1 MKNIAIFA
9 SGNGDC
15 AERVVSLFNE
25 GNRICVKLVAT
36 DRENADIIDRLL
48 PFGIKVDYIPRD
60 EWHSPDPKL
69 VELLNENNIE
79 LIALDDFRGVMPE
92 GIETAFKGRIINL
105 TTPEEAPR
113 EIVKA
118 LEEPVN
124 IKVEIKSEDEPQTVD
139 EEWAEVLKI
148 DFDSKKLH
156 DTPPPVPGATGN
168 RPKETPVSQPAQPVS
183 NVRPVQ
189 PFRPTQAPQQEPMP
203 TTYLIW
209 SVLSTVF
216 CCFIPGIV
224 AIIFS
229 SQVSTRYF
237 SGDIEGAK
245 RASNRAQTWIIVSF
259 VLGVLSAT
267 LYLPI
272 MLIS

>member
-9 SGNGDC
+9 SGNGEC

-36 DRENADIIDRLL
+36 DRENAEIIGRLV
-48 PFGIKVDYIPRD
+48 PYGIEVEFVPRD
-60 EWHSPDPKL
+60 DWHSPDPKL
-69 VELLNENNIE
+69 VEWLNENNIE
-79 LIALDDFRGVMPE
+79 LIALDDFRGVLPQE
-92 GIETAFKGRIINL
+92 IEASYKGHIINL

-118 LEEPVN
+118 LEDADT
-124 IKVEIKSEDEPQTVD
+124 IKVEVKTEDKPRTVD

-148 DFDSKKLH
+148 DFDSEKLH
-156 DTPPPVPGATGN
+156 ETPPPVPGSAAN
-168 RPKETPVSQPAQPVS
+168 APKETPQPQ
-183 NVRPVQ
+183 PVQ
-189 PFRPTQAPQQEPMP
+189 PVFQNSPVQQLRPNPATPQEPMP
-203 TTYLIW
+203 STYLIW

-216 CCFIPGIV
+216 CCFVPGIV

-237 SGDIEGAK
+237 TGDIEGAK
-245 RASNRAQTWIIVSF
+245 RASSRAQIWIIVSF